1 LDDTVKQIEGIFPAM
16 VTPVDEYGDINEKTV
31 YELVDYF
38 VNAGVNGLYTL
49 GTTGESMLLNKQQKI
64 GMLKAVLKAADNR
77 IPVMVHVGMLPV
89 EECCSLVREVQEQ
102 GATFLSAIPPYYFPF
117 SDADLLCYYR
127 TILQELKPDSRLFLY
142 NIPAFA
148 RNSISPGVVQTLC
161 KYPNFAGIKD
171 SQGDITLTQRYLE
184 VIGNNRRVLVGSDDL
199 IKQAFALGAGGSIS
213 GNANV
218 LPELFVRLAQASR
231 NQQWDTAEQ
240 LQQMVNELAEATEY
254 GNLPLLKLGLSL
266 RGISVGKAL
275 PPFYGNISLE
285 RYERLKHTLQNLRNR
300 INKI

>member
-1 LDDTVKQIEGIFPAM
+1 M
-16 VTPVDEYGDINEKTV
+16 VTPVDEFGDINEKAV
-31 YELVDYF
+31 FELVDYF
-38 VNAGVNGLYTL
+38 VSAGVNGLYVL
-49 GTTGESMLLNKQQKI
+49 GTTGENILLNKKQKV
-64 GMLKAVLKAADNR
+64 GMLKSVLEAADHR
-77 IPVMVHVGMLPV
+77 IPIMVHVGMLPV
-89 EECCSLVREVQEQ
+89 EECCSLVREVQEL
-102 GATFLSAIPPYYFPF
+102 GAIFLSAIPPYYFPF
-117 SDADLLCYYR
+117 NDADLLCYYR
-127 TILQELKPDSRLFLY
+127 TILRELKPDSRLFLY

-171 SQGDITLTQRYLE
+171 SQGDIALTQRYLE
-184 VIGNNRRVLVGSDDL
+184 AIGNSGQVLVGSDDL
-199 IKQAFALGAGGSIS
+199 IKQAFMMGACGSIS

-218 LPELFVRLAQASR
+218 LPELFVKLVQASK

-266 RGISVGKAL
+266 RGISAGKAL

-285 RYERLKHTLQNLRNR
+285 RYERLKHTLQNLRSR
-300 INKI
+300 INEV

>member
-1 LDDTVKQIEGIFPAM
+1 M

-148 RNSISPGVVQTLC
+148 RNSISLGVVQTLC